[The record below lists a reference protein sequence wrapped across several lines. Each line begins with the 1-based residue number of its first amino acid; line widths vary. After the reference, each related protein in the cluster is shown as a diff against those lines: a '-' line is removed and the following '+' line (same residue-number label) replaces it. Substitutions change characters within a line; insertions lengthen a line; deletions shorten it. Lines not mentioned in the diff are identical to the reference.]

1 MAHQTSLVQDM
12 ERKKVI
18 RLQEKHLKNA
28 QLVSDRFHILNKL
41 PKNGVVLE
49 VGVLAGDWSMQIIK
63 QNAPKRLALVDTF
76 YSEDYNTP
84 KRFKKKTHLDF
95 ITNKFTDI
103 DINIDIR
110 KGLSWDMMKTFDKD
124 EFDWIYIDAGHDY
137 DSVKRDLE
145 EAFRILKPNGYL
157 VMNDYIMYDHYTKEQ
172 YGVVKATNEFMIDN
186 DFEML
191 YFAFHPEMFCDV
203 VIRKIQ

>member
-1 MAHQTSLVQDM
+1 M
-12 ERKKVI
+12 ENKKVI

-28 QLVSDRFHILNKL
+28 KLLSDRFHILNKL
-41 PKNGVVLE
+41 PKNGSVLE

-63 QNAPKRLALVDTF
+63 QNAPNRLTLIDTF
-76 YSEDYNTP
+76 YSEDYNSP
-84 KRFKKKTHLDF
+84 KRFKKKSHLSF
-95 ITNKFTDI
+95 IQEKFKEVTPQI
-103 DINIDIR
+103 EIQ
-110 KGLSWDMMKTFDKD
+110 KGLSWDMMKNHSED

-137 DSVKRDLE
+137 ESVKKDLT

-157 VMNDYIMYDHYTKEQ
+157 VMNDYVMYDHYAKEQ
-172 YGVVKATNEFMIDN
+172 YGVVKATNEFMLDN